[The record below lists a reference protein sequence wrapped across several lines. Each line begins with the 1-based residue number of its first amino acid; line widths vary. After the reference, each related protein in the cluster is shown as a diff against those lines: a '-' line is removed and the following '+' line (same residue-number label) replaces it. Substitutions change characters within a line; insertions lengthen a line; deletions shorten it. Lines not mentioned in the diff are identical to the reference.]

1 MNQMTKSDLIGLTDV
16 AAKIPQFMTKVPHL
30 ITGLKQAYLR
40 TPNTPAGL
48 GLAFEKAVHR
58 NPHGCALCLKISS
71 TAICS

>member
-48 GLAFEKAVHR
+48 GLAFEKAVS
-58 NPHGCALCLKISS
+58 G
-71 TAICS
+71 